1 MLVLTP
7 VPAHVGAY
15 APRRS
20 ASSFYSEIDYYD
32 VVAEQAAQDYAAAR
46 ARLRAIEQRREQS
59 RQQRLYLE
67 EAARR
72 QAALDSYYRE
82 QSQLIAASI
91 RTSSYAPA
99 RRSPACAVEELGYSV
114 RRDEERRRALL
125 ARQREIERAR
135 ALAEARR
142 RQEAERLEQARL
154 QAQWAKEGEALLAL
168 LGLAPVAPADA
179 NVAQEVRPFQMQH
192 LGLGLTPLLLQSRSR
207 SAQRSPPTF
216 PLASAPTPKSSDKGK
231 GKAVEVPIQPLSQD
245 PRPSAQPPVEGPSF
259 KEQLEARLRSEID
272 PEIQE
277 SLAKLYSDIFEALQ
291 PSESQPVAGP
301 STVKTAAPA
310 SPTAPAPSTTSPAPE
325 VPKDE
330 GAHLHRTHAL
340 PPAVAE
346 KLLKFYRARRARK
359 LSLAQIK
366 DVEDALR
373 KLEST
378 FEFPEHLD
386 FVNPISDDA
395 DADSEEPGPL
405 AYTANNTPVH
415 AYEHALNGLLTK
427 LDEVESN
434 GDLAV
439 RGRRKEVVREVE
451 RALEA
456 VERRVEESRERERER
471 SRERRRSR
479 ASSPVAPTSSSDV
492 EEGTTQTV
500 QDSAV
505 EISAEPLSV
514 SATEAPEADT
524 VSVALVDTA
533 PSQDTASDSPV
544 STQSPMTAA
553 PDAVV
558 PEPDTVSVA
567 LVEVPEPATDS
578 TPSTSA
584 EDSVSSVSPSG
595 LTLPEPVDAPEPDTV
610 SVSLV
615 DLPSTEA
622 SDSRPEGTS
631 FDEVNDVTEDSS
643 SCVAHQLQA
652 EEPTQ
657 SAATVDSDILSVYSP
672 VAPSEPSDATFV
684 TAPST
689 VPSTSIPTPE
699 AITRET
705 STATDA
711 TFVTADVDM
720 VVDSPIADPPVDH
733 EDTASTPQP
742 ATRVPSETPSV
753 ADEAFLLS
761 SSPLADEPTRRKSK
775 LEGSR
780 EEDELDIIDKEEVAA
795 KSDSEWSDVDAA

>member
-7 VPAHVGAY
+7 VPAHVGEY

-20 ASSFYSEIDYYD
+20 GPSFYSEVDYYD

-59 RQQRLYLE
+59 RQQQYYLE

-91 RTSSYAPA
+91 CTSSYTPA
-99 RRSPACAVEELGYSV
+99 RRSSACAIEELGFSV
-114 RRDEERRRALL
+114 RREEERRRVLL
-125 ARQREIERAR
+125 ARQRKIERAQ

-154 QAQWAKEGEALLAL
+154 RAQWAKEGEALLAL
-168 LGLAPVAPADA
+168 LGLTTVSFADA
-179 NVAQEVRPFQMQH
+179 SVAQEPRSHNVQRSSATFPFA
-192 LGLGLTPLLLQSRSR
+192 TAPTSRSV
-207 SAQRSPPTF
+207 
-216 PLASAPTPKSSDKGK
+216 DKGK
-231 GKAVEVPIQPLSQD
+231 GKAADVPSQPQQTVSG
-245 PRPSAQPPVEGPSF
+245 RPTEPPVEAPSF
-259 KEQLEARLRSEID
+259 KEELEARLRSEVD
-272 PEIQE
+272 PDIQE
-277 SLAKLYSDIFEALQ
+277 SLAKLYSDIFDAQ
-291 PSESQPVAGP
+291 PAQSQPVAGP
-301 STVKTAAPA
+301 STVKATASA
-310 SPTAPAPSTTSPAPE
+310 SPSAPAPSASSPAPE
-325 VPKDE
+325 ASKNE

-346 KLLKFYRARRARK
+346 KLLNFYRARRARK

-386 FVNPISDDA
+386 FVNPVSEDA
-395 DADSEEPGPL
+395 DADTKEPGAL

-427 LDEVESN
+427 LDAVESN
-434 GDLAV
+434 GDLAI

-479 ASSPVAPTSSSDV
+479 SSSPVAPATPSNV
-492 EEGTTQTV
+492 EEDTPQV
-500 QDSAV
+500 AQDSAV
-505 EISAEPLSV
+505 DIAVAPSAAPV
-514 SATEAPEADT
+514 DEAPEADT
-524 VSVALVDTA
+524 VSVALVDIA
-533 PSQDTASDSPV
+533 PVEDVTPDSPASTQVPTASV
-544 STQSPMTAA
+544 SDP
-553 PDAVV
+553 VV
-558 PEPDTVSVA
+558 PESDTVSVA
-567 LVEVPEPATDS
+567 LVEAPELAIDPIYTAAAT
-578 TPSTSA
+578 
-584 EDSVSSVSPSG
+584 EHSVSPVDLAPSD
-595 LTLPEPVDAPEPDTV
+595 PIDAPEPDTV

-615 DLPSTEA
+615 DLPSTEVPG
-622 SDSRPEGTS
+622 SQPEDSAV
-631 FDEVNDVTEDSS
+631 DEVGDATEDTSS
-643 SCVAHQLQA
+643 RAAQ
-652 EEPTQ
+652 EPEAQSSNQ
-657 SAATVDSDILSVYSP
+657 SATAVDLDISSPASP
-672 VAPSEPSDATFV
+672 VAPSESSETTFV

-689 VPSTSIPTPE
+689 VPSTSVPTPE
-699 AITRET
+699 AITRAT
-705 STATDA
+705 STATDT
-711 TFVTADVDM
+711 TFVTADLDLD
-720 VVDSPIADPPVDH
+720 VDSPIDDVASLD
-733 EDTASTPQP
+733 EDTTPTPQP

-753 ADEAFLLS
+753 AEETFLLS
-761 SSPLADEPTRRKSK
+761 SSPLADEPKKRKPES
-775 LEGSR
+775 SH
-780 EEDELDIIDKEEVAA
+780 EEDELEIIDKEEVVA